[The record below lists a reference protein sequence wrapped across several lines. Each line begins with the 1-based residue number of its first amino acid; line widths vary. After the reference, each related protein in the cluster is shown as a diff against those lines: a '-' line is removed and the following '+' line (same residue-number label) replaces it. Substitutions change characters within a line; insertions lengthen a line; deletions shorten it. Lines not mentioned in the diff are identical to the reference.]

1 MFRVVDSTLVA
12 IYGKLQTVS
21 LLTVMAY
28 KDNTR
33 TRFFMWLYSIYLFGI
48 I

>member
-1 MFRVVDSTLVA
+1 MSRVVDSTVVA
-12 IYGKLQTVS
+12 VYGKLQTVS

-33 TRFFMWLYSIYLFGI
+33 SRFLIWLYTVKLFKFI
-48 I
+48 

>member
-1 MFRVVDSTLVA
+1 MSRVVDSTVVA

-28 KDNTR
+28 KENTR
-33 TRFFMWLYSIYLFGI
+33 SRFFMWLYAVFLFI
-48 I
+48 FF